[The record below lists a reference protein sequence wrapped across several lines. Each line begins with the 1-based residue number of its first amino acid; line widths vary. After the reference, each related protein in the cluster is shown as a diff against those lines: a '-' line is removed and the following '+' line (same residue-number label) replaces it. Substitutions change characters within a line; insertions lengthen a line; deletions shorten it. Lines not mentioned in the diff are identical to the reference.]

1 MHEHFLTNVF
11 KHYISITEKLLV
23 VITKIFKNTNKTK
36 ERKKIMMHNKISE
49 AFVGERMTKKISDT
63 SIEPA
68 YQKHSQIDKNNYRT

>member
-36 ERKKIMMHNKISE
+36 ERK
-49 AFVGERMTKKISDT
+49 
-63 SIEPA
+63 
-68 YQKHSQIDKNNYRT
+68 NYDA